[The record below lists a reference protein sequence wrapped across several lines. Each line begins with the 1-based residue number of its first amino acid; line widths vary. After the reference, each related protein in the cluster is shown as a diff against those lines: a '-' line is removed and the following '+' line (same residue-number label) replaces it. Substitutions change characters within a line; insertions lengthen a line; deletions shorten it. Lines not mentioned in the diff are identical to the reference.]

1 MKFVFPQNY
10 NFKSKLF
17 GILDYSTAIFDLFW
31 ITLIFFISNLFFN
44 NLGSKIFY
52 TITLGFP
59 IFLFSLI
66 GFNNENFLYVIFYFI
81 KFLLMP
87 KLYLF
92 NKD

>member
-10 NFKSKLF
+10 NFRSKLF

-31 ITLIFFISNLFFN
+31 IILIYFISNLLFNKLSWRIFF
-44 NLGSKIFY
+44 
-52 TITLGFP
+52 TITFGFP

-81 KFLLMP
+81 KFLLKP

-92 NKD
+92 NKN